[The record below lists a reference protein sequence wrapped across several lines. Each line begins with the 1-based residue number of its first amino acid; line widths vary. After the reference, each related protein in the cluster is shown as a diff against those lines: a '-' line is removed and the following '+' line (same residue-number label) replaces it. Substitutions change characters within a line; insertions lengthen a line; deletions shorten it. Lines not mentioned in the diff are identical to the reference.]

1 VLWVSNEDIAR
12 VAREAGAP
20 KEKTAG
26 VLLKA
31 KLGERVKK
39 LDALFEIYA
48 ERNTKLEAAFK
59 LANRLKPVGLSRKP
73 EERMIIE
80 RIPTPTERKKT
91 FILER

>member
-1 VLWVSNEDIAR
+1 L
-12 VAREAGAP
+12 
-20 KEKTAG
+20 
-26 VLLKA
+26 
-31 KLGERVKK
+31 
-39 LDALFEIYA
+39 
-48 ERNTKLEAAFK
+48 K